1 MNICKRFKCNTCDTL
16 IDCRIGMSNR
26 DVQPFQF
33 SCPNCE
39 EIISFTIGA
48 DDEDLE
54 GATDIVKF
62 QGPFTG
68 ENPFVDLHLDFPVS
82 FGAYRIGDTAYMK
95 AVAELGLGAIGHLAQ
110 RLEVLN
116 MLHKRCRD
124 LQRLVTQYKRGD
136 TKTFKKVC
144 RTIPGVDLKSE
155 NKQDIIAAL
164 YSATSVM
171 SSPFTVHEHNRELSQ
186 EMPRIL
192 TELYAADEGKFIE
205 FSDVITE
212 NEFLKNLHHDCI
224 SLYPRIIELDLPLR
238 PALYYDYVKPDK
250 FGGVPA
256 RVSATDFNDC
266 NNLYKDLAEVYSR
279 QLVLLAGLNN
289 LIKRGDANLFDPSV
303 RLNKRGELIKD
314 FSSLNNYANV
324 DLGRKVSAID
334 DSFYKIDLQAM
345 DHKLRN
351 SIAHYKFEYKASSQ
365 LVTFYPAKEGMNRD
379 QRHSLYFIE
388 FMRKMLLLFREVHS
402 VNHVIKSLMFFRIFI
417 LKKDI

>member
-1 MNICKRFKCNTCDTL
+1 
-16 IDCRIGMSNR
+16 MSNR

-39 EIISFTIGA
+39 EIISFTMGA
-48 DDEDLE
+48 GDGDLQ

-62 QGPFTG
+62 KAPFTG

-82 FGAYRIGDTAYMK
+82 FGAYRIGNTAYMK
-95 AVAELGLGAIGHLAQ
+95 AVAELGTESVGHLAQ
-110 RLEVLN
+110 RLAVLN
-116 MLHKRCRD
+116 MLHNKSRD

-136 TKTFKKVC
+136 TKSFKKVC

-155 NKQDIIAAL
+155 KKQDIIAAL
-164 YSATSVM
+164 YSATSIM
-171 SSPFTVHEHNRELSQ
+171 SSPFTVHEHNKELSE

-192 TELYAADEGKFIE
+192 SELYAAHKDKFIE
-205 FSDVITE
+205 FLDAIVL
-212 NEFLKNLHHDCI
+212 NEFLKSLHRDCI
-224 SLYPRIIELDLPLR
+224 CLYPRIIELDLPLR
-238 PALYYDYVKPDK
+238 PALYYDYVEPAKLGDI
-250 FGGVPA
+250 PA
-256 RVSATDFNDC
+256 RVSAKDFNDC

-289 LIKRGDANLFDPSV
+289 LIKRGNADFFDPSV
-303 RLNKRGELIKD
+303 KLNKKGDLIKD

-324 DLGRKVSAID
+324 DLGRKISAID
-334 DSFYKIDLQAM
+334 DSFYKIDPQAM
-345 DHKLRN
+345 DNKLRN
-351 SIAHYKFEYKASSQ
+351 AIAHYKFEYKASNQ

-379 QRHSLYFIE
+379 KCHSLYFIE

-417 LKKDI
+417 IKKDI